1 MVKVETIKDG
11 GITTRIKGDSDDI
24 KLELAGAMARGVTVI
39 SDDTEEIEDNF
50 VALVLTAMD
59 MLQEKEGVSVNTEN
73 FKRMLDIK
81 AKINIDEVV
90 EAVQKLIKA
99 TNGEITDG
107 K

>member
-11 GITTRIKGDSDDI
+11 GIETQIKGDSDDI
-24 KLELAGAMARGVTVI
+24 KLELACAMVRGVTII
-39 SDDTEEIEDNF
+39 SEDKEETEDNF

-59 MLQEKEGVSVNTEN
+59 MLKEKEGVSVNTEN
-73 FKRMLDIK
+73 FKRILDIRS
-81 AKINIDEVV
+81 KINIDEVV

-99 TNGEITDG
+99 INGEKTDG